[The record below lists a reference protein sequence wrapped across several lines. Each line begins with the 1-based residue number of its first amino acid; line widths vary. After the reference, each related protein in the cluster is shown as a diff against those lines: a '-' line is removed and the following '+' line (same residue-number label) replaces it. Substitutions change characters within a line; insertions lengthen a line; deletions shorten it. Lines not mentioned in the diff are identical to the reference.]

1 MNNSSLDKQ
10 MIKFVFMKQIS
21 LFSIAFALQ
30 LLISCTSNDIEKTKE
45 FDPSKKRSTDK
56 KVEVVA
62 LPDSLLF
69 WKERYQ
75 SDSVKIKFDSLSPSF
90 TRHFIDRFNAKSF
103 IKNKLYVE
111 NDSVLHFRWS
121 FKDSTTK
128 KNALYNWLDCFGNN
142 CNSIKMY
149 ESFKSEKQNSLIF
162 INQKSISFISSKNSL
177 TKELWMNFEKS
188 TFSKDSMQLLIVQQP
203 GKNASW
209 YRFQKN
215 KFNLLKK

>member
-1 MNNSSLDKQ
+1 LNNSSLDKQ
-10 MIKFVFMKQIS
+10 MIKFVSMKQLS
-21 LFSIAFALQ
+21 FFTIAFALH
-30 LLISCTSNDIEKTKE
+30 LLMACKSKDTEKTKE
-45 FDPSKKRSTDK
+45 FAPSKKRSSVKNVD
-56 KVEVVA
+56 VVA

-75 SDSVKIKFDSLSPSF
+75 SDSVMIKFDSISPSF
-90 TRHFIDRFNAKSF
+90 THHFIDRFNAKSF
-103 IKNKLYVE
+103 IKNKLYLD
-111 NDSVLHFRWS
+111 NDSILHFRWS
-121 FKDSTTK
+121 FKDSITK

-177 TKELWMNFEKS
+177 SKDLWMNFEKS

-203 GKNASW
+203 GKNALW

-215 KFNLLKK
+215 KFNIIEK

>member
-1 MNNSSLDKQ
+1 MQ
-10 MIKFVFMKQIS
+10 MIKFVLMKQVS
-21 LFSIAFALQ
+21 FFTIAFALQ
-30 LLISCTSNDIEKTKE
+30 LLISCTSNDSEKTKE
-45 FDPSKKRSTDK
+45 FDPSKKKWSEK
-56 KVEVVA
+56 KVVVVA
-62 LPDSLLF
+62 VPDSLLF

-75 SDSVKIKFDSLSPSF
+75 SDSVKIKFDSVFPSF
-90 TRHFIDRFNAKSF
+90 TRHFMDRFNAKSF

-121 FKDSTTK
+121 FRDSTTA

-142 CNSIKMY
+142 CSSIKMY

-177 TKELWMNFEKS
+177 SKDLWMNFEKS
-188 TFSKDSMQLLIVQQP
+188 VFSKDSMQLLIVQQP
-203 GKNASW
+203 GKNALW

-215 KFNLLKK
+215 KFNQIKI

>member
-1 MNNSSLDKQ
+1 
-10 MIKFVFMKQIS
+10 MIKFVFMKH
-21 LFSIAFALQ
+21 LFFLIIFFVLH
-30 LLISCTSNDIEKTKE
+30 LLTTCTTNVSEKPKE
-45 FDPSKKRSTDK
+45 FDPSKKRISEK
-56 KVEVVA
+56 KVDVVTV
-62 LPDSLLF
+62 LDSLLF

-75 SDSVKIKFDSLSPSF
+75 SDSVKIKFDSIFPSF

-103 IKNKLYVE
+103 IKNKLFLE
-111 NDSVLHFRWS
+111 NDSILHYRWS
-121 FKDSTTK
+121 FKDSTTT

-162 INQKSISFISSKNSL
+162 INQRSISYISSKHSL

-188 TFSKDSMQLLIVQQP
+188 NFSKDSMQLLIVQQP
-203 GKNASW
+203 GKNALW